1 MSNFRE
7 NVLEVLKEREI
18 SIKNFCKQVGIG
30 KNSIYNLKNHSPNL
44 ETALKIANNLKLSL
58 AFLTERSDNGEEFT
72 PKHNEINFYNNLEK
86 LLEKSTTT
94 KAKFYKELKFST
106 DLLTRWKNGAVPY
119 LSNIILIA
127 DYFNVEIEELLGRK

>member
-58 AFLTERSDNGEEFT
+58 AFLTGRTDNGEEFM

>member
-58 AFLTERSDNGEEFT
+58 DFLTGRTDNGEEFM